1 MRFLRTKALWVVA
14 VLLVLNAVLLAAAP
28 GGAVPRG
35 LAQYFFGPKL
45 VRMEVV
51 MRDGG
56 ADRVYRIDKGRIR
69 AIRPALG
76 TITILERDG
85 TLAVIPVAPDATVT
99 LHGRLVTLNALRRN
113 MTVTTVREGEA
124 PAEQVQAHRR

>member
-14 VLLVLNAVLLAAAP
+14 VLLVLNALLLAAAP

-51 MRDGG
+51 MRDAG